1 MNIADNIKLLSNLHG
16 VSGHEHSVAEEI
28 KKIFLQYCD
37 ECSTDAMGNVIG
49 IKKSKKHQGKVMIEA
64 HIDEVGL
71 IITDIDDNGFLYF
84 STIGGIDARIM
95 LAQEVVI
102 HGKSRL
108 TGVIGAKP
116 PHILSAEERKKTV
129 PKDKLYI
136 DTGFSADEIKKLV
149 KVGDTATMKNKTLF
163 MLDGTISTKAQ
174 DDRTS
179 VAAIVDVLEQLKNTE
194 LPFDLYAVAAVQ
206 EEVGLRGAGCA
217 AYNINPDFAVAIDVC
232 HASSPDAKENTFPAG
247 SGTVISKGPNI
258 HPVLVEAVINV
269 MKIKGIDYSV
279 DIDGGD
285 TGTDAA
291 AIQIA
296 NNGIPTVLFSLPL
309 KYMHT
314 PVETVSEKDVQ
325 STANAIAQFLKSVKR
340 VGDVICY

>member
-1 MNIADNIKLLSNLHG
+1 MKITDNIKLLSNLHG
-16 VSGHEHSVAEEI
+16 VSGYEQTVADEV
-28 KKIFLQYCD
+28 KKIFSQYCD
-37 ECSTDAMGNVIG
+37 ECSIDAMGNVIG
-49 IKKSKKHQGKVMIEA
+49 VKKSKNSQGKVMIEA
-64 HIDEVGL
+64 HMDEVGL
-71 IITDIDDNGFLYF
+71 IITDIDDKGFLYF
-84 STIGGIDARIM
+84 STIGGIDARII
-95 LAQEVVI
+95 LTQEVIV

-136 DTGFSADEIKKLV
+136 DTGFGADEIKKLV

-163 MLDGTISTKAQ
+163 MLDGMISTKAQ

-179 VAAIVDVLEQLKNTE
+179 VAAIMDVLHQLKDTE

-217 AYNINPDFAVAIDVC
+217 AYNINPDFAIAIDVC
-232 HASSPDAKENTFPAG
+232 HGTSPDAKDNTFPTG
-247 SGTVISKGPNI
+247 GGTVISKGPNI

-269 MKIKGIDYSV
+269 MKIKGIDYSI

-296 NNGIPTVLFSLPL
+296 NSGVPTVLFSLPL

-314 PVETVSEKDVQ
+314 PIETVSEKDVQ
-325 STANAIAQFLKSVKR
+325 STANAIAEFLKSVKR

>member
-1 MNIADNIKLLSNLHG
+1 MKIADNIKLLSGLHG
-16 VSGHEHSVAEEI
+16 VSGHEQAVAEAV
-28 KKIFLQYCD
+28 KLQLSHYCD
-37 ECSTDAMGNVIG
+37 ECSIDAMGNVIG
-49 IKKSKKHQGKVMIEA
+49 IKRSKKPQGKVMIEA
-64 HIDEVGL
+64 HMDEVGL
-71 IITDIDDNGFLYF
+71 IITNIDDKGFLYF

-95 LAQEVVI
+95 LAQEVIV
-102 HGKSRL
+102 HGRSHI

-116 PHILSAEERKKTV
+116 PHILSEEERKVTV

-136 DTGFSADEIKKLV
+136 DTGYSAEDVKKLV
-149 KVGDTATMKNKTLF
+149 RVGDTATMKNKTLLL
-163 MLDGTISTKAQ
+163 LDGSVSTKAQ

-179 VAAIVDVLEQLKNTE
+179 VAVIADVLSQLKGVD

-217 AYNINPDFAVAIDVC
+217 AYSINPDFAIAIDVC
-232 HASSPDAKENTFPAG
+232 HGTSPDAKENTFPTG
-247 SGTVISKGPNI
+247 GGTVISKGPNI
-258 HPVLVEAVINV
+258 HPVLVEAVINI
-269 MKIKGIDYSV
+269 MKIKGIAYKI

-296 NNGIPTVLFSLPL
+296 NSGVPTVLFSLPL

-314 PVETVSEKDVQ
+314 PVETVSVADVQ
-325 STANAIAQFLKSVKR
+325 STADAIAKFLKSVKK
-340 VGDVICY
+340 VGDVICC

>member
-1 MNIADNIKLLSNLHG
+1 MKISENIKILSNLHG
-16 VSGHEHSVAEEI
+16 VSGHEQLVAERV
-28 KKIFLQYCD
+28 KNIFSPYCH
-37 ECSTDAMGNVIG
+37 ECSIDDMGNVIG
-49 IKKSKKHQGKVMIEA
+49 IKRSKNPQGKVMIEA
-64 HIDEVGL
+64 HMDEVGF
-71 IITDIDDNGFLYF
+71 IITDIDDRGFLYF
-84 STIGGIDARIM
+84 STIGGIDPGIM
-95 LAQEVVI
+95 LAQEVVV
-102 HGKSRL
+102 HGKSHI

-116 PHILSAEERKKTV
+116 PHILTDDERKKTV

-136 DTGFSADEIKKLV
+136 DTGYSADDIRKLV
-149 KVGDTATMKNKTLF
+149 KVGDTATMKGKTLF
-163 MLDGTISTKAQ
+163 LQNEMLSTKAQ

-179 VAAIVDVLEQLKNTE
+179 VAAVADVLYQLKDVE
-194 LPFDLYAVAAVQ
+194 LPFDLYAVATVQ

-217 AYNINPDFAVAIDVC
+217 AYNINPDFAIAIDVC
-232 HASSPDAKENTFPAG
+232 HGTSPDAKENTFP
-247 SGTVISKGPNI
+247 SGGGTLISKGPNI
-258 HPVLVEAVINV
+258 HPILVEAVINV
-269 MKIKGIDYSV
+269 MKIKGIDYSI

-314 PVETVSEKDVQ
+314 PVEVVSLKDVQ
-325 STANAIAQFLKSVKR
+325 STANAIAEFLKSVKK

>member
-1 MNIADNIKLLSNLHG
+1 MKINDNIKLLSNLNG
-16 VSGHEHSVAEEI
+16 VSGYEHSVAEEV
-28 KKIFLQYCD
+28 KRIFSPYCD
-37 ECSTDAMGNVIG
+37 ECSIDAMGNVIG
-49 IKKSKKHQGKVMIEA
+49 IKKSKNPQGKAMIEA
-64 HIDEVGL
+64 HMDEIGL
-71 IITDIDDNGFLYF
+71 IITDIDDRGFLYF

-102 HGKSRL
+102 HGKSHI

-116 PHILSAEERKKTV
+116 PHILSAEERKQTV

-136 DTGFSADEIKKLV
+136 DTGFSGDEIKKLV

-163 MLDGTISTKAQ
+163 LLDGMVSTKAQ

-179 VAAIVDVLEQLKNTE
+179 VAAIADVLAQLKGIE

-217 AYNINPDFAVAIDVC
+217 AYNINPDFAIAIDVC
-232 HASSPDAKENTFPAG
+232 HGTSPDAKDNTFPTG
-247 SGTVISKGPNI
+247 GGTVISKGPNI
-258 HPVLVEAVINV
+258 HPILVEAVINV
-269 MKIKGIDYSV
+269 MKIKGIDYAV

-296 NNGIPTVLFSLPL
+296 NSGVPTVLFSLPL

-314 PVETVSEKDVQ
+314 PVETVSVADVQ
-325 STANAIAQFLKSVKR
+325 STANAIAEFLKSVKK

>member
-1 MNIADNIKLLSNLHG
+1 MKITDNIKLLSNLHG
-16 VSGHEHSVAEEI
+16 VSGYEQSVAEEV
-28 KKIFLQYCD
+28 KKLFAPYCHQ
-37 ECSTDAMGNVIG
+37 CTVDAMGNVIG
-49 IKKSKKHQGKVMIEA
+49 IKKSTNPQGKVMIEA
-64 HIDEVGL
+64 HMDEIGF
-71 IITDIDDNGFLYF
+71 IITDIDERGFLYF
-84 STIGGIDARIM
+84 STVGGIDARIM
-95 LAQEVVI
+95 LAQEVIV
-102 HGKSRL
+102 HGKSHI

-116 PHILSAEERKKTV
+116 PHILSDEERKVTI

-136 DTGFSADEIKKLV
+136 DTGFSADEVKKLV

-163 MLDGTISTKAQ
+163 MLDGMISTKAQ

-179 VAAIVDVLEQLKNTE
+179 VAAIVDVLAQLKDTD
-194 LPFDLYAVAAVQ
+194 LPFDLYAVATVQ

-217 AYNINPDFAVAIDVC
+217 AYDIYPDFAIAIDVC
-232 HASSPDAKENTFPAG
+232 HGTSPDAKDNTFPTG
-247 SGTVISKGPNI
+247 GGTVISKGPNI

-269 MKIKGIDYSV
+269 MKIKGIDYAI

-296 NNGIPTVLFSLPL
+296 NSGVPTVLFSLPL

-314 PVETVSEKDVQ
+314 PVETVAEADVQ
-325 STANAIAQFLKSVKR
+325 STANTIAEFLKSVKR
-340 VGDVICY
+340 VGDVVCY